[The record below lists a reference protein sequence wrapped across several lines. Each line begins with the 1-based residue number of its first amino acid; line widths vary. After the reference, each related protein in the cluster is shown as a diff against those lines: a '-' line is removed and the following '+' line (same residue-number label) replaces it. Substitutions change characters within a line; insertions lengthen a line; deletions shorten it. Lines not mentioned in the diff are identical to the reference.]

1 MERRALLVGIDSYT
15 YLRKLT
21 GCVADVMALGNLLNK
36 NDDGSSNYSCHLL
49 TGLDEPVTRSSL
61 KREWKSLFYE
71 FTGDA
76 LFYFSGHGAP
86 DEVGG
91 YLCVE
96 DSTPDDPGVSFTELL
111 HRVNHCAAREVLIIL
126 DTCYGRFPG
135 RSARLRDAIIEDLVQ
150 IREGV
155 TILSA
160 ATSTGVAIET
170 GGRGLFTNILTD
182 ALKGG
187 AADLRGHVTPASA
200 YNYVEQRLG
209 TWDQRPVF
217 HTNVTRFSPIR
228 RCNPVVTDDSIRELP
243 HFFLTPEYVFSL
255 DPSYEHTHEPADKE
269 KIEILSKFRV
279 YRDAYLVRTDHASLS
294 QTATKSGRVE
304 LTNLGQF
311 YWHLANN
318 GRI

>member
-15 YLRKLT
+15 SLRNLN
-21 GCVADVMALGNLLNK
+21 GCVADVMALGTLLKK
-36 NDDGSSNYSCHLL
+36 NDDGSSNYSCRML
-49 TGLDEPVTRSSL
+49 TGLDERVTRSSL

-96 DSTPDDPGVSFTELL
+96 DSTPDDPGVSFMELL
-111 HRVNHCAAREVLIIL
+111 HRVNHCAAKEVLIIL

-135 RSARLRDAIIEDLVQ
+135 RSARHRDAIIEDFVQ

-155 TILSA
+155 TILSG
-160 ATSTGVAIET
+160 ATSTGVALET
-170 GGRGLFTNILTD
+170 DGRGLFTGILTD
-182 ALKGG
+182 ALRGG
-187 AADLRGHVTPASA
+187 AADIRGHVTPASA

-228 RCNPVVTDDSIRELP
+228 RCNPVVTDDSIRELLR
-243 HFFLTPEYVFSL
+243 FFPTPDYAFPL
-255 DPSYEHTHEPADKE
+255 DPSYEPTHEPGDQE
-269 KIEILSKFRV
+269 KIEILSKFRM
-279 YRDAYLVRTDHASLS
+279 YRDAHLVRTDHESFS
-294 QTATKSGRVE
+294 QAATNSGRVE
-304 LTNLGQF
+304 LTNLGKF